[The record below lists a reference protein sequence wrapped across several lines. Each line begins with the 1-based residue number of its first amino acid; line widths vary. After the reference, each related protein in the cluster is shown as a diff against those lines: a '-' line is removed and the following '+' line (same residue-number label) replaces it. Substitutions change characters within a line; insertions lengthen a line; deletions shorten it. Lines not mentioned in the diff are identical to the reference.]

1 MNERPNPDELL
12 AQLKRVEHAAGRGNL
27 KIFLGMAPGVGK
39 TYAMLLVAQGRFDS
53 GVDVVVGL
61 VETHG
66 RIETT
71 ALLSGLPYLPRQTVT
86 HRGITLEEFDLD
98 AALARR
104 PKLILLDELAHTNA
118 PGSRHP
124 KRYQDVMELIDAGVD
139 VFTTVNIQHLESR
152 ADAVREITG
161 IQVQETVPDSILDA
175 ADEVELIDL
184 SPEQLR
190 QRLDEGKVY
199 GGDRAKAATEN
210 FFREGNLTALRE
222 MALRS
227 TAERVKRDVREVM
240 AAENISAAWRTSEH
254 LLVAVGPAP
263 SSERLIR
270 YARRM
275 ASTMDAPWIALHVE
289 SSQPLSEAD
298 KLRLEAHLDLARRLG
313 AEVIATVG
321 DDFAEAILRTARRN
335 AVTQIIVGK
344 PPKFSVRQRW
354 GGNNL
359 FDRLIRRSGEI
370 DVSVVRAGR
379 EESRGPTSVE
389 AQEKPPFRLREYG
402 IALAIVAVVTALCW
416 PLQDLMGFRAISM
429 IYLFAVALAA
439 LVIGRGPVLVV
450 ATLSALLWDFLFL
463 PPRFTLYV
471 REVADGMM
479 LAMYFVIA
487 IVLGDLTSRL
497 RARELAERRREER
510 ASALYRLTR
519 ELSASANLDAAF
531 RAAADQIGGLFRA
544 AISFFPADAENR
556 LPTTPHPAG
565 DPGVV
570 SEKEFGVARWAF
582 DNGRAAGRAT
592 DTLPESAALY
602 LPLRTSRGVVGVM
615 GVRLREARTLL
626 LTERELLETCASQVA
641 AVIERESLLRQA
653 RAAEA
658 AETSER
664 LQRTLFDSVS
674 HELKTPLAVIASAA
688 DHLLSPLVSRNSETQ
703 ASLLGEVQTA
713 ARRLEHTINNLLDIS
728 RLESGYFQPKLEY
741 CDVRE
746 LVESAVATARGQM
759 SQPSLQVSVEEN
771 LPPCRIDYA
780 LVETALLNLIFNA
793 GGHGGHRSRIEVAAF
808 QRDHELVLQVRDH
821 GPGLPPD
828 GTQKLFEKFHRGA
841 GVATGGL
848 GLGLSI
854 VKRLAEAH
862 DGRVS
867 ARNAE
872 DGGAIFEMILPVVT
886 LPPDSSPGGRT
897 NNA

>member
-12 AQLKRVEHAAGRGNL
+12 AQLKRDAIAAGRGKL

-39 TYAMLLVAQGRFDS
+39 TYAMLLAAQARFDV

-71 ALLSGLPYLPRQTVT
+71 ALLSGLPFLPRRVST
-86 HRGITLEEFDLD
+86 HRGTKLEEFDLD

-124 KRYQDVMELIDAGVD
+124 KRYQDVIELIDAGVD
-139 VFTTVNIQHLESR
+139 VYSTVNIQHLESR
-152 ADAVREITG
+152 ADAVHEITG
-161 IQVQETVPDSILDA
+161 VRVHETVPDSMLDA
-175 ADEVELIDL
+175 ADEVELVDL
-184 SPEQLR
+184 TPEQLR
-190 QRLDEGKVY
+190 KRMEEGKIY
-199 GGDRAKAATEN
+199 PGERAAAAAEN

-240 AAENISAAWRTSEH
+240 ITENISAPWRTSEH

-270 YARRM
+270 YGRRM

-289 SSQPLSEAD
+289 SSKPLSEPE
-298 KLRLEAHLDLARRLG
+298 KLRLASHLDLARRLG

-344 PPKFSVRQRW
+344 PIKFSLYQRLA
-354 GGNNL
+354 GNHLVN
-359 FDRLIRRSGEI
+359 RLIRQSGEI
-370 DVSVVRAGR
+370 DVSVVRAER
-379 EESRGPTSVE
+379 EDYRTPASDEPEPRPLTVR
-389 AQEKPPFRLREYG
+389 PYG
-402 IALAIVAVVTALCW
+402 VALAIVAVVTALCW
-416 PLQDLMGFRAISM
+416 PLQELMGFRAISM
-429 IYLFAVALAA
+429 IYLLAVALSA
-439 LVIGRGPVLVV
+439 LLIGRGPVLVV

-463 PPRFTLYV
+463 PPRYTLYV

-487 IVLGDLTSRL
+487 IVLGDLTARL
-497 RARELAERRREER
+497 RSRERAERRREER
-510 ASALYRLTR
+510 ASVLYRLTR
-519 ELSASANLDAAF
+519 ELSASANLDTAF

-544 AISFFPADAENR
+544 AVSFFPADEANH
-556 LPTTPHPAG
+556 LPSTPHPAG

-570 SEKEFGVARWAF
+570 SDKEFGVARWAF
-582 DNGRAAGRAT
+582 DNGRAAGRST

-602 LPLRTSRGVVGVM
+602 LPLRTARGVVGVM
-615 GVRLREARTLL
+615 GVRLRETRTLL

-653 RAAEA
+653 QQAEA
-658 AETSER
+658 ADTSER

-674 HELKTPLAVIASAA
+674 HELKTPLAVITSASE
-688 DHLLSPLVSRNSETQ
+688 HLLSPLVARSSETQ
-703 ASLLGEVQTA
+703 AALLGEVRTA
-713 ARRLEHTINNLLDIS
+713 SRRLEHTVNNLLDMS
-728 RLESGYFQPKLEY
+728 RLESGHLRPKREF

-746 LVESAVATARGQM
+746 LVESAANIAREQM
-759 SQPSLQVSVEEN
+759 SEHAIKTEVAGN

-780 LVETALLNLIFNA
+780 LIETALLNLIFNA
-793 GGHGGHRSRIEVAAF
+793 GGHGAPQTPIEVSAA
-808 QRDHELVLQVRDH
+808 RHGGELVLQVRDH
-821 GPGLPPD
+821 GPGLPP
-828 GTQKLFEKFHRGA
+828 GAEEILFEKFHRGA
-841 GVATGGL
+841 GVAAGGL

-854 VKRLAEAH
+854 VKRLAEVH
-862 DGRVS
+862 DGRVT

-872 DGGAIFEMILPVVT
+872 EGGAIFEMILPLET
-886 LPPDSSPGGRT
+886 MPPNPPADARG
-897 NNA
+897 